1 MTTDQTGLNK
11 SDLPPN
17 TGATRERAWSTMP
30 RGQPQQS
37 EGYTRFVGMMKIILP
52 VAALFIVSTV
62 IVYSTLNGGNDRL
75 ALNIEEIKEVG
86 EDLQMTQPK
95 LTFTDKKDR
104 DYLVVADS
112 AVQTPGNQDV
122 WDLKDI
128 DADLTPKSGGWIKL
142 TSTSGILNS
151 ANEILDLM
159 GVVDVTSHDGYE
171 FHAVT
176 AKVNFGEGTVMSEDP
191 VKGNGPGGAIS
202 ADSFSMVEGGNLIT
216 FTGDVQLRVLPGAEG
231 NTGLGWR

>member
-1 MTTDQTGLNK
+1 MTTLDSPTEK
-11 SDLPPN
+11 TEPRAKVRPSDSV
-17 TGATRERAWSTMP
+17 WSTMP

-37 EGYTRFVGMMKIILP
+37 GNYSRFVGWMKIILP

-62 IVYSTLNGGNDRL
+62 IVYSTLDGAKDRV

-95 LTFTDKKDR
+95 LTFTDKKAR
-104 DYLVVADS
+104 DYLVVAET
-112 AVQTPGNQDV
+112 AVQSPGQQDV

-128 DADLTPKSGGWIKL
+128 DADLTPQGGGWIKL
-142 TSTSGILNS
+142 TSTSGVLNS
-151 ANEILDLM
+151 QQEILDLM

-176 AKVNFGEGTVMSEDP
+176 AKVNFGDGTVISKDP
-191 VKGNGPGGAIS
+191 VKGDGPGGAIT
-202 ADSFSMVEGGNLIT
+202 ADSFRIFDGGNRIE
-216 FTGDVQLRVLPGAEG
+216 FTGDVKLRVLPGANSES
-231 NTGLGWR
+231 GLGWQ

>member
-1 MTTDQTGLNK
+1 MTPETPITHK
-11 SDLPPN
+11 SDLPDTAPR
-17 TGATRERAWSTMP
+17 RERAWSTMP

-37 EGYTRFVGMMKIILP
+37 ENYSRFVGWMKIILP

-62 IVYSTLNGGNDRL
+62 IVYSTLPNANSNIS
-75 ALNIEEIKEVG
+75 LNIEEIKEVG
-86 EDLQMTQPK
+86 DDLEMTQPK

-104 DYLVVADS
+104 DYLVVADT
-112 AVQTPGNQDV
+112 AVQNQDNQDV

-128 DADLTPKSGGWIKL
+128 DADLTPENGGWIKL
-142 TSTSGILNS
+142 TSTSGILHS
-151 ANEILDLM
+151 QKEELDLM

-176 AKVNFGEGTVMSEDP
+176 AKVDFGEGTVKSEDP
-191 VKGNGPGGAIS
+191 VKGSGPGGAIS

-216 FTGDVQLRVLPGAEG
+216 FTGDVQLRVMPGSDDNA
-231 NTGLGWR
+231 GLGWR

>member
-1 MTTDQTGLNK
+1 MTLDQPPTNK
-11 SDLPPN
+11 NVRLDKPQSD
-17 TGATRERAWSTMP
+17 ERTWTTMP

-37 EGYTRFVGMMKIILP
+37 EGYTRFVGLMKIALP

-62 IVYSTLNGGNDRL
+62 IVYSTLQNANDRL
-75 ALNIEEIKEVG
+75 AINIEEIKEVG

-95 LTFTDKKDR
+95 LTFTDKKER
-104 DYLVVADS
+104 DYLVVADT
-112 AVQTPGNQDV
+112 AIQNPDNQDI

-128 DADLTPKSGGWIKL
+128 DADLTPQGGGWIKL

-151 ANEILDLM
+151 QQEVLDLM

-176 AKVNFGEGTVMSEDP
+176 AEVNFGEGSVVSRDP

-202 ADSFSMVEGGNLIT
+202 ADSFQMVEGGNKIT
-216 FTGDVQLRVLPGAEG
+216 FKGDVQLRVLPGAES
-231 NTGLGWR
+231 NSGLGWQ

>member
-1 MTTDQTGLNK
+1 MTTEQTPLNK
-11 SDLPPN
+11 SDLPEKH
-17 TGATRERAWSTMP
+17 GATRERAWSTMP
-30 RGQPQQS
+30 RGQLQQS
-37 EGYTRFVGMMKIILP
+37 EGYTRFVGWMKIVLP
-52 VAALFIVSTV
+52 VTALFIVSTV
-62 IVYSTLNGGNDRL
+62 IVYSTLPSDDRPI
-75 ALNIEEIKEVG
+75 ALNIDEIKEVG

-95 LTFTDKKDR
+95 LTFTDKKER
-104 DYLVVADS
+104 DYLVVADTAIQS
-112 AVQTPGNQDV
+112 PGNQDV

-128 DADLTPKSGGWIKL
+128 DADLTPQGGGWIKL

-176 AKVNFGEGTVMSEDP
+176 AKVDFGDGTVVSEDP

-202 ADSFSMVEGGNLIT
+202 ADSFSMVDGGNRIT

-231 NTGLGWR
+231 NAGLRWR